1 MSAELDA
8 VASNEDLQDQPDPT
22 AGDEKQEDD
31 AERLEDDTEKVEDDT
46 DKIDDGKNVTDV
58 KEGDSSPQPFAG
70 PSVPMTSYFTVD
82 NKTRQFIHSKLRA
95 YESRRRSAYTA
106 KLESSSLYWRSFRD
120 LLSASIHETGRA
132 ERLVLGTARANATY
146 ADAMQASYED
156 TLIDD
161 RGALVLDPKKRNKL
175 LVVRSQQDY
184 AVAPSVTTK
193 DSAGRTRTPAL
204 TEERR
209 NNMLS
214 RLIDSQQIVADKF
227 GENSKQLESEIASEL
242 KQLRV
247 DLESKV
253 LTIREI
259 GDAIISE
266 LETTEL
272 EVSQAWGT
280 CILDVRFLLFK
291 PICTHL
297 VSDSCLRFL
306 LFDSYQD
313 TFR

>member
-1 MSAELDA
+1 MSTEPESTSEQPEHPVDA
-8 VASNEDLQDQPDPT
+8 TDDENHPGKENEPERKEEDH
-22 AGDEKQEDD
+22 AG
-31 AERLEDDTEKVEDDT
+31 TT
-46 DKIDDGKNVTDV
+46 H
-58 KEGDSSPQPFAG
+58 DSKTPVPAG
-70 PSVPMTSYFTVD
+70 PAVPLDSYFTVD

-95 YESRRRSAYTA
+95 YESRRRSAFTA

-120 LLSASIHETGRA
+120 LLAASIHETSRA

-161 RGALVLDPKKRNKL
+161 RGAMVLDQKKRNKL
-175 LVVRSQQDY
+175 LVVRSGQDY
-184 AVAPSVTTK
+184 AVAPTNVMGEG
-193 DSAGRTRTPAL
+193 AMRTRSVAL

-242 KQLRV
+242 KHLRV
-247 DLESKV
+247 DLENKFV
-253 LTIREI
+253 AIREI

-266 LETTEL
+266 LEATEA
-272 EVSQAWGT
+272 EVSQAWG
-280 CILDVRFLLFK
+280 RFMSNLYIFGLLSM
-291 PICTHL
+291 
-297 VSDSCLRFL
+297 VSLKHDAFFPCYRFV
-306 LFDSYQD
+306 LFDSCQD

>member
-1 MSAELDA
+1 MSTEPEAPSEQPEPPVDTTQDENQRGKENEPETKEGDA
-8 VASNEDLQDQPDPT
+8 VATTQDSKPT
-22 AGDEKQEDD
+22 
-31 AERLEDDTEKVEDDT
+31 V
-46 DKIDDGKNVTDV
+46 V
-58 KEGDSSPQPFAG
+58 AG
-70 PSVPMTSYFTVD
+70 PTVPLDSYFTVD

-95 YESRRRSAYTA
+95 YESRRRSAFTA

-120 LLSASIHETGRA
+120 LLQASIHETSRA

-161 RGALVLDPKKRNKL
+161 RGAMVLDQKKRNKL
-175 LVVRSQQDY
+175 LVVRSGQDY
-184 AVAPSVTTK
+184 AVAPTNATGEG
-193 DSAGRTRTPAL
+193 AMRTRSMAL

-247 DLESKV
+247 DLENKFV
-253 LTIREI
+253 AIREI

-266 LETTEL
+266 LEATEA
-272 EVSQAWGT
+272 EVSQAWG
-280 CILDVRFLLFK
+280 RFISKL
-291 PICTHL
+291 
-297 VSDSCLRFL
+297 CLWL
-306 LFDSYQD
+306 PLQVDH
-313 TFR
+313 

>member
-1 MSAELDA
+1 MSTEPESTSEQPENPVDTTEDENHPGKENEPERKESDHAATTHDSKNPVAAGSAVPLD
-8 VASNEDLQDQPDPT
+8 
-22 AGDEKQEDD
+22 
-31 AERLEDDTEKVEDDT
+31 
-46 DKIDDGKNVTDV
+46 
-58 KEGDSSPQPFAG
+58 
-70 PSVPMTSYFTVD
+70 SYFTVD

-95 YESRRRSAYTA
+95 YESRRRSAFTA

-120 LLSASIHETGRA
+120 LLAASIHETSRA

-161 RGALVLDPKKRNKL
+161 RGAMVLDQKKRNKL
-175 LVVRSQQDY
+175 LVVRSGQDY
-184 AVAPSVTTK
+184 AVAPTNVTGEG
-193 DSAGRTRTPAL
+193 ARTRNVAL

-242 KQLRV
+242 KHLRV
-247 DLESKV
+247 DLENKFV
-253 LTIREI
+253 AIREI

-266 LETTEL
+266 LEATEA
-272 EVSQAWGT
+272 EVSQAWGRFMSDLHT
-280 CILDVRFLLFK
+280 FLLFR
-291 PICTHL
+291 IFGFT
-297 VSDSCLRFL
+297 
-306 LFDSYQD
+306 
-313 TFR
+313 